1 MVFMLKTAA
10 RDKEEAKLDAQQIRL
25 HRLFNTGLIGSSFNS
40 PVEVIEHLG
49 AVQAQDFAAAK
60 WAVGL
65 RMQKAT
71 DQTIEQA
78 FNEGKILRTHVMR
91 PTWHFVMPQDIKWM
105 LELTAPQVK
114 KLLVP
119 SDRNLG
125 ITKELLSLSQKTFQ
139 QTLEG
144 NTFLTRLE
152 LGAELEKRG
161 VKAKGQLLAHIIMH
175 AELDGIVCSGP
186 RKAKQFTY
194 SLLDERA
201 TGAQRLTREE
211 SLGKLALKYFVGHG
225 PAQVKDFAWW
235 SGLSM
240 EDAKQGLKLT
250 EGLLETKTVEDK
262 TYWFTGAEN
271 QRPDV
276 VSGYLLSIYDEY
288 TIGYRDRSVLGE
300 ERIFERLISMGN
312 ALTAVMVF
320 DGQIVGTWKRQLK
333 KNKIEIKLSPFK
345 ELDPNAK
352 LAFEKAVDK
361 YSQFLELPIALV

>member
-1 MVFMLKTAA
+1 V
-10 RDKEEAKLDAQQIRL
+10 
-25 HRLFNTGLIGSSFNS
+25 
-40 PVEVIEHLG
+40 VEHLG
-49 AVQAQDFAAAK
+49 AVQAQDYAAAK
-60 WAVGL
+60 WAIGL

-71 DQTIEQA
+71 DQTVEQA

-114 KLLVP
+114 KLLAP
-119 SDRNLG
+119 YDRKLG

-139 QTLEG
+139 QALQG

-152 LGAELEKRG
+152 LGEELEKRG
-161 VKAKGQLLAHIIMH
+161 IKAKGQLLAHIMMH
-175 AELDGIVCSGP
+175 AELTGVLCSGP

-201 TGAQRLTREE
+201 AGAQRLSREE
-211 SLGKLALKYFVGHG
+211 SLGRLALKYFVGHG

-250 EGLLETKTVEDK
+250 EGNLKAETVEDK
-262 TYWFTGAEN
+262 TYWFTDSEN
-271 QRPDV
+271 PLPDTA
-276 VSGYLLSIYDEY
+276 SAYLLSIYDEY
-288 TIGYRDRSVLGE
+288 TISYKDRSVLGE
-300 ERIFERLISMGN
+300 NRIFEKLVSMGN

-333 KNKIEIKLSPFK
+333 KNKIEINLNPFK
-345 ELDPNAK
+345 ELYPSVK
-352 LAFEKAVDK
+352 LAFEKAADK
-361 YSQFLELPIALV
+361 YSQFLELPVALV